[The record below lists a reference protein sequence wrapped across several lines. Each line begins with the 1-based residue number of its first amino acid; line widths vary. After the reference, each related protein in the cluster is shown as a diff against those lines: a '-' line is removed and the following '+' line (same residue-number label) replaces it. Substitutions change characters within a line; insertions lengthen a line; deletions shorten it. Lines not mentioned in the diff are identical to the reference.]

1 MSNTGR
7 VKCRV
12 CLNEDSGFCSVK
24 KCNTKG
30 NKARVCGDFVN
41 DFSKVKIKEKVP
53 TTMRPDWYWKRKEVR
68 RAYKEFLK
76 KQEAEEQLSGNIS
89 KLENTPTSVP
99 DCLANFR
106 STASDTN
113 SGDIDIANSPE
124 SLANLREAISKV
136 TASGA
141 EEKNE
146 Q

>member
-1 MSNTGR
+1 MLRNR

-12 CLNEDSGFCSVK
+12 CANEKGGFCSVK
-24 KCNTKG
+24 RCKTKS
-30 NKARVCGDFVN
+30 NKSRICKDFVN
-41 DFSKVKIKEKVP
+41 DFSKVRIRAKTETI
-53 TTMRPDWYWKRKEVR
+53 MRPDWYWKRKEVR

-89 KLENTPTSVP
+89 RLEDTPTSVP

-124 SLANLREAISKV
+124 SLDNLREASSKV

-141 EEKNE
+141 EEKK
-146 Q
+146 